1 MIVVLKQNAKETDV
15 KRLTDQIE
23 KQGLTTSVVHGKE
36 QIIIGIIGDTTL
48 VDPKT
53 IEVDEMVDH
62 VMRVSEPYK
71 LANRAFHPE
80 DTIVDVAGVKVGGG
94 HLALIAGP
102 CSVESKEQIIE
113 VAKSVKASGAN
124 ILRGGA
130 FKPRTSPYSFQG
142 MGETAL
148 DLLLEAK
155 KVTGLPIC
163 TELMDAEY
171 IPLFNEKVDL
181 VQIGTRNMQNYSL
194 LQKVGREIKKPV
206 MLKRGLASTYEEWI
220 MAAEYIMANGNPNV
234 ILCERGI
241 RTYESYTRN
250 TLDLQAIPVIKK
262 LTHLP
267 IIIDPSHA
275 GGKWWLVPPM
285 AKASIVAGCDG
296 IMVEVH
302 NNPEKALSDGPQSLR
317 PDKYDDLMKDI
328 KKLADIFGKSYE

>member
-1 MIVVLKQNAKETDV
+1 MIVVLKPTAQKNDV
-15 KRLTDQIE
+15 ERLTKQIE
-23 KQGLTTSVVHGKE
+23 KLGLRTSVVVGTD
-36 QIIIGIIGDTTL
+36 QTIIGLIGDTTI

-53 IEVDEMVDH
+53 IEVDEAVDH

-80 DTIVDVAGVKVGGG
+80 DTIVDVAGVKIGGG
-94 HLALIAGP
+94 HLGLIAGP

-113 VAKSVKASGAN
+113 VAKSVKQSGAN

-142 MGETAL
+142 MGENAL

-155 KVTGLPIC
+155 KATGLPIC

-194 LQKVGREIKKPV
+194 LKKVGREVKKPV

-241 RTYESYTRN
+241 RTFETYTRN
-250 TLDLQAIPVIKK
+250 TLDLQAIPVLKRI
-262 LTHLP
+262 THLP

-275 GGKWWLVPPM
+275 GGKWWLVDPM
-285 AKASIVAGCDG
+285 AKASIAAGCDG
-296 IMVEVH
+296 LMIEVH
-302 NNPEKALSDGPQSLR
+302 NEK
-317 PDKYDDLMKDI
+317 
-328 KKLADIFGKSYE
+328 YE